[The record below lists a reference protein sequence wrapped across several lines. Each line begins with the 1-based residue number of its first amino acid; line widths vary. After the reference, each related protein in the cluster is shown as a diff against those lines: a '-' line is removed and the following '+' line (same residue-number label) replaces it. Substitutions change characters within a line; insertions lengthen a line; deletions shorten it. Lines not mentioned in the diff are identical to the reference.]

1 MVWTQKGASDVNDEL
16 REQLG
21 RLDPMHSGVPV
32 EPPTTLSSRARLEHI
47 MNSPLIDQDPS
58 EVWSNHQSAPSAK
71 KHAARD
77 TRRRRRLMI
86 ISGAAAAAAIAL
98 GSAAIIRSGD
108 DGDELVDGPPLEL
121 SLAGGDVLASC
132 LPFDAAVLASMS
144 PAFAATATS
153 IDDGTVTLAVDHWY
167 AGGDAASVTLQAPS
181 GMQALIDGFDFEVG
195 QQYLITAAEGNV
207 NFCGFSGL
215 ATPEL
220 TAAFETAFGG

>member
-1 MVWTQKGASDVNDEL
+1 MNDEL

-32 EPPTTLSSRARLEHI
+32 EPTTTPSSQARLEQI
-47 MNSPLIDQDPS
+47 MNTPLIDQ
-58 EVWSNHQSAPSAK
+58 ETSNARSSHPGGNSPHIDAE
-71 KHAARD
+71 RD
-77 TRRRRRLMI
+77 TRRRRMLMI

-98 GSAAIIRSGD
+98 GSVAIIRGGD
-108 DGDELVDGPPLEL
+108 DGSDLADGPPLEL
-121 SLAGGDVLASC
+121 SLGAGDTLASC
-132 LPFDAAVLASMS
+132 MPFDVAVLASMS

-153 IDDGTVTLAVDHWY
+153 IDDGTVTLAVDRWY
-167 AGGDAASVTLQAPS
+167 TGGDAATVALQAPS

-207 NFCGFSGL
+207 NFCGFSGV